1 MLNTEIKTFLLNEAR
16 ERFLRYVRIDTRSD
30 HGSKTHPSS
39 DNQKE
44 LAKLLRGELT
54 ELGLSDVELD
64 PYCYV
69 YATLPASPGVNSV
82 RMTLCSHMD
91 TSPAEPGVNVEP
103 VIHKNY
109 DGGEIHFKDHE
120 GLVLS
125 PSESPELSN
134 YVGQNIITASGNTLL
149 GADNKAGIAEIMAA
163 LAAFKNFKELVHP
176 ELRIVFT
183 PDEEIGE
190 GTEKINPEKLG
201 QFGYTIDGGEIGEI
215 EDECFSACKVTVR
228 FTGRNVHPGVA
239 KNTMVN
245 AGSIAAR
252 FTASLP
258 EYETPEHT
266 EKREGFYH
274 LVEITGNENSASAEI
289 LLRDFDMK
297 INLNRIEYIR
307 QLLSVFEIKY
317 PGLKTELNSVDQYS
331 NMKEILEKYPIV
343 TQKAF
348 MAIEAADIEPVSR
361 PIRGGTD
368 GARLSF
374 LGFPT
379 PNIFTGGLMFH
390 SKTEWIPEV
399 ALQKC
404 AEVIIHLCR
413 LWVEN
418 EDEWD
423 SVPEK

>member
-1 MLNTEIKTFLLNEAR
+1 MLNNEIKMFLLNGAR

-30 HGSKTHPSS
+30 HESKTHPSS

-44 LAKLLRGELT
+44 LAKQLRDELT
-54 ELGLSDVELD
+54 EMGLSDVELD
-64 PYCYV
+64 SYCYV
-69 YATLPASPGVNSV
+69 YATLPASPGVNSI

-91 TSPAEPGVNVEP
+91 TSPVEPGANVEP

-109 DGGEIHFKDHE
+109 DGGALRFKDHE

-125 PSESPELSN
+125 PDESPELLN
-134 YVGQNIITASGNTLL
+134 HVGQNIITASGNTLL
-149 GADNKAGIAEIMAA
+149 GADDKAGIAGIMTA
-163 LAAFKNFKELVHP
+163 LDAFKNFKELRHP

-190 GTEKINPEKLG
+190 GTEKINPKKLG
-201 QFGYTIDGGEIGEI
+201 QVGYTIDGGEMGEI
-215 EDECFSACKVTVR
+215 EDECFSACKATVH

-239 KNTMVN
+239 KNRMVN

-252 FTASLP
+252 FVALIP

-266 EKREGFYH
+266 ENREGFYH
-274 LVEITGNENSASAEI
+274 LMEIIGNENSASVEI

-297 INLNRIEYIR
+297 INLNRIEYIK
-307 QLLSVFEIKY
+307 QLLKVFEIKY
-317 PGLKTELNSVDQYS
+317 PGLKTELNSVDQYN
-331 NMKEILEKYPIV
+331 NMKEIMNKYPVV

-348 MAIEAADIEPVSR
+348 MAIEAAGIEPISR

-390 SKTEWIPEV
+390 SKTEWIPEI
-399 ALQKC
+399 ALQKS

-413 LWVEN
+413 LWAEN
-418 EDEWD
+418 KDEWD